1 VFLAYLFLA
10 GTIALEVAGAISS
23 RYSNGFTRPL
33 PTAVTVVTVVGSY
46 YLFALALHEGL
57 GLGLAYAVWAAVGV
71 TAVTL
76 IGVFALHD
84 RMSRTQAAGVALT
97 VAGVLALHL
106 GG

>member
-1 VFLAYLFLA
+1 MSLAYLFLA
-10 GTIALEVAGAISS
+10 GTIALEVAGAIAS

-33 PTAVTVVTVVGSY
+33 PTAATVVTIVGAY

-57 GLGLAYAVWAAVGV
+57 GLGVAYAVWAAVGIV
-71 TAVTL
+71 AVTL

-84 RMSRTQAAGVALT
+84 RITRTQAVGVILT
-97 VAGVLALHL
+97 VTGVLALQL